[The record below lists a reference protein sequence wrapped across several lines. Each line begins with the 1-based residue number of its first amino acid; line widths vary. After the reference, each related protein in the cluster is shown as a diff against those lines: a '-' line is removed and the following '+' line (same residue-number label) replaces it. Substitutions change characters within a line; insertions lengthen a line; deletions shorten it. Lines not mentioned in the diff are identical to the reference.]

1 MGLTR
6 IVVLISGEGTNLQ
19 ALIDACD
26 AGVLP
31 ECSISHVFSNKS
43 GVGGLTRAAN
53 ARIPSSVVEWE
64 REKESRETYDARL
77 AVLVKSKIIFE
88 HCT

>member
-19 ALIDACD
+19 ALIDASV

-31 ECSISHVFSNKS
+31 ECSIFHVFSNKA

-53 ARIPSSVVEWE
+53 ANIRTTVVEWE
-64 REKESRETYDARL
+64 REKETRDVYTQTKFWL
-77 AVLVKSKIIFE
+77 F
-88 HCT
+88 

>member
-6 IVVLISGEGTNLQ
+6 IVVMISGEGTNLQ
-19 ALIDACD
+19 ALIDGCAV
-26 AGVLP
+26 GVLP

-53 ARIPSSVVEWE
+53 ANIPSTVVEWN
-64 REKESRETYDARL
+64 REKESREVYCLLLKNREPL
-77 AVLVKSKIIFE
+77 
-88 HCT
+88 C